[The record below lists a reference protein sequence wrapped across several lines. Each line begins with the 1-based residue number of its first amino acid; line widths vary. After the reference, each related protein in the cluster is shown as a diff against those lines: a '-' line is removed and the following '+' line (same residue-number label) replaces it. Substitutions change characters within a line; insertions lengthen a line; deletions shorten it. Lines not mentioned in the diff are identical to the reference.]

1 VRRRDGSRNR
11 DCDQEGGSMP
21 SEDVIDILGSLVAY
35 DTTSRNSNLDLID
48 WVVSLLKR
56 QGARIRLT
64 HDDAST
70 KANVLA
76 TFGPDDVSGIL
87 LSAHTDVVPVDG
99 QVWSS
104 DPFQLVERDN
114 RLYGRGAVDMKGF
127 VACCL
132 AAVPQWA
139 AARLERPI
147 HLALSYDEE
156 VGCFGVPRLIEDLVT
171 NCPKPKI
178 AIVGEPT
185 NMTIG
190 DCHRGYAGFRTTF
203 RGRAAHSGKPSK
215 GVNAIYAAARFIRR
229 LEAMQSE
236 TDGEQLTTF
245 NIGQISGGTN
255 INIVPSHCDV
265 SWEVRPAADAPASFL
280 NSVAEQLLADEVT
293 PSELSS
299 VTQEIIAIPALRPLE
314 DGQAVS
320 IAKWL
325 GAEPTASP
333 LSFGTEAGFFQR
345 AGIPAVVCGP
355 GSIEQAHQP
364 DEWISIDQL
373 KQASG
378 FLDRVVE
385 WAAIGHE
392 EGNLR

>member
-1 VRRRDGSRNR
+1 
-11 DCDQEGGSMP
+11 MP
-21 SEDVIDILGSLVAY
+21 SENVIDILRSLVSY
-35 DTTSRNSNLDLID
+35 DTTSRNSNLGLID
-48 WVVSLLKR
+48 WVVSLLEK

-104 DPFQLVERDN
+104 DPFHLVERDN

-139 AARLERPI
+139 EARLKRPI

-171 NCPKPKI
+171 NLPKPKI

-203 RGRAAHSGKPSK
+203 HGRAAHSGKPAR

-265 SWEVRPAADAPASFL
+265 LWEVRPAANAHASFL
-280 NSVAEQLLADEVT
+280 KRVAETLLADETT
-293 PSELSS
+293 PSELSP
-299 VTQEIIAIPALRPLE
+299 VTQEIIAIPALNPVE
-314 DGQAVS
+314 DNQAVS

-325 GAEPTASP
+325 GAESTALP

-345 AGIPAVVCGP
+345 AGIPSVVCGP

-364 DEWISIDQL
+364 DEWVSIDQL
-373 KQASG
+373 KHASG
-378 FLDRVVE
+378 LLDRVVE